1 MTNYYGKMSVFF
13 PCKIKSKELKR
24 WNGSWTRLRKRQTD
38 FIHHTRSPL
47 TDLLDKKTFRDYN
60 EAVLKAFQCV
70 MGKDCVM
77 KPTISPYAVECLQRA
92 FRNSREDNAFAK
104 YAQVVLSKFSLSY
117 AVNSKHR
124 NIQCVGSLIYSVNL
138 DNGVGTLIA
147 TLRLA
152 RLSAQDIIYLKHAFY
167 KRSLVDIV
175 DFGIDDVA
183 DKCAG
188 ACWFDCIKQKPNRQH
203 PMRMTIQ
210 DYVNDKFRMIGHY
223 NQLEYDVDFRA
234 RYSFVELTLHGQLIS
249 DEELY
254 GIMLAD
260 EGFQHV
266 PPAVYKREIRKDFP
280 QNISTRVSYD
290 FYMNG
295 LNAIL
300 VFRNLLDKVRC
311 NLNARRFR
319 DDMNFNHAPENIETE
334 QLPRSCLPGL
344 QEDFF
349 PAYLKAVEVHYL
361 VNKVNTNEITVHDRS
376 FLNPWIF
383 LKRLFSLWEILYE
396 LDTHRYHV
404 HKTFMERFGIYR
416 ELETIRAEYNSL
428 LTHAMSYFSVIIAI
442 FAAILTVL
450 QLWK

>member
-1 MTNYYGKMSVFF
+1 MANYYGKMSIFF
-13 PCKIKSKELKR
+13 PCKVKSKALKR
-24 WNGSWTRLRKRQTD
+24 WNGSWNRSRKRQTD
-38 FIHHTRSPL
+38 FIHYTRSPL
-47 TDLLDKKTFRDYN
+47 TDLLDMRTFRDYN
-60 EAVLKAFQCV
+60 EAVLSAFQCV
-70 MGKDCVM
+70 MGKDCVI
-77 KPTISPYAVECLQRA
+77 KPTISPYATECLQRA
-92 FRNSREDNAFAK
+92 YRNSREDNAFAK

-117 AVNSKHR
+117 AINNKNR

-138 DNGVGTLIA
+138 DNGVGTLIV

-175 DFGIDDVA
+175 DFDISDIA
-183 DKCAG
+183 DRCTSG
-188 ACWFDCIKQKPNRQH
+188 CCFGCIRQNANGQP

-210 DYVNDKFRMIGHY
+210 DYVNEKFRMIGHC

-234 RYSFVELTLHGQLIS
+234 RYSFVELTQHGRSII
-249 DEELY
+249 DKELY

-260 EGFQHV
+260 EGFQYV
-266 PPAVYKREIRKDFP
+266 PQAVYEREIRKEPP

-295 LNAIL
+295 QNAIL
-300 VFRNLLDKVRC
+300 VFRNLMDKVRC

-361 VNKVNTNEITVHDRS
+361 VNKVNTNEIAVHDRS

-383 LKRLFSLWEILYE
+383 LRRLFSLWEILYE
-396 LDTHRYHV
+396 LDTHKYHV
-404 HKTFMERFGIYR
+404 HQTFMERFGIYK
-416 ELETIRAEYNSL
+416 ELETIKAEYNSL

-442 FAAILTVL
+442 FAVILTVL

>member
-1 MTNYYGKMSVFF
+1 MYYGKMSVFF
-13 PCKIKSKELKR
+13 PCKVKPKEMKR
-24 WNGSWTRLRKRQTD
+24 WNGSWKRLRKRQTD

-47 TDLLDKKTFRDYN
+47 TDLLDKKTFRYYN

-77 KPTISPYAVECLQRA
+77 KPAISPYAVECLQRA
-92 FRNSREDNAFAK
+92 YRNSREDNAFAK

-117 AVNSKHR
+117 TINSEKR
-124 NIQCVGSLIYSVNL
+124 NIQCMGSLIYSVNL
-138 DNGVGTLIA
+138 DNGVGTLIV

-152 RLSAQDIIYLKHAFY
+152 RLSARDIIYLKHAFY

-175 DFGIDDVA
+175 DFDIDDVA

-249 DEELY
+249 DKELY

-266 PPAVYKREIRKDFP
+266 PPAVYEREIRKDSP

-319 DDMNFNHAPENIETE
+319 DDMNFNHAPENVETE

>member
-1 MTNYYGKMSVFF
+1 MEYYYGKMSIFF
-13 PCKIKSKELKR
+13 PCKVKSKELKR
-24 WNGSWTRLRKRQTD
+24 WNGSWNRLRKRQTD

-47 TDLLDKKTFRDYN
+47 TDLLDMGTFRDHN
-60 EAVLKAFQCV
+60 EAVLSAFQHV
-70 MGKDCVM
+70 MGERCRIE
-77 KPTISPYAVECLQRA
+77 TAFSPYATDCLQRA
-92 FRNSREDNAFAK
+92 YRNSREDNAFAK

-117 AVNSKHR
+117 TINSKKR
-124 NIQCVGSLIYSVNL
+124 NIQCIGSLIYSVNL
-138 DNGVGTLIA
+138 DNGVGTLIV

-152 RLSAQDIIYLKHAFY
+152 HLSAQDIIYLKHAFY
-167 KRSLVDIV
+167 KRLLLDIV
-175 DFGIDDVA
+175 DFDISNIA
-183 DKCAG
+183 DRCTG
-188 ACWFDCIKQKPNRQH
+188 GCSFGCIRQNTNGQH
-203 PMRMTIQ
+203 PMKMTIQ
-210 DYVNDKFRMIGHY
+210 DYVNEKFSMIGHC

-234 RYSFVELTLHGQLIS
+234 RYSFVELTQHGQFIS
-249 DEELY
+249 DRELY

-260 EGFQHV
+260 EGFQYV
-266 PPAVYKREIRKDFP
+266 PQAVYEREIRKASS

-295 LNAIL
+295 LNAML

-319 DDMNFNHAPENIETE
+319 DDMNFNHALENVKTE
-334 QLPRSCLPGL
+334 QLSRSCLPGL

-361 VNKVNTNEITVHDRS
+361 VNKVNTNEIAVHDRS

-404 HKTFMERFGIYR
+404 HKTFMERFGIYK
-416 ELETIRAEYNSL
+416 ELETVRAEYNSL

-442 FAAILTVL
+442 FAAVLTVL

>member
-1 MTNYYGKMSVFF
+1 MTNYYGKMSIFF
-13 PCKIKSKELKR
+13 PCKVKPQVVKR
-24 WNGSWTRLRKRQTD
+24 WNGRWNRLRKRQTD
-38 FIHHTRSPL
+38 FVHHTHSPL
-47 TDLLDKKTFRDYN
+47 TDLLDMETFRGYN
-60 EAVLKAFQCV
+60 EAVLSAFQCV
-70 MGKDCVM
+70 MGERCRIG
-77 KPTISPYAVECLQRA
+77 TAFSPYATDCLQRA
-92 FRNSREDNAFAK
+92 YRNSREDNAFAK
-104 YAQVVLSKFSLSY
+104 YVQVVLSKFSLSY
-117 AVNSKHR
+117 AVNSEKR
-124 NIQCVGSLIYSVNL
+124 NIQCMGSLIYSVNL
-138 DNGVGTLIA
+138 DNGVGTLIV

-152 RLSAQDIIYLKHAFY
+152 RLSAQDMIYLKHALY

-175 DFGIDDVA
+175 DFDISDIA
-183 DKCAG
+183 DRCTG
-188 ACWFDCIKQKPNRQH
+188 GCSFGCIRQNANGQH

-210 DYVNDKFRMIGHY
+210 DYVNEKFRMIGHC
-223 NQLEYDVDFRA
+223 NQLEYDVDFRT
-234 RYSFVELTLHGQLIS
+234 RYSFVELTLHGRTIT
-249 DEELY
+249 DRELY
-254 GIMLAD
+254 GVMLAD
-260 EGFQHV
+260 EGFQYV
-266 PPAVYKREIRKDFP
+266 PQAVYGREIRKDSS

-319 DDMNFNHAPENIETE
+319 DDMNFNHAPENVETE

-361 VNKVNTNEITVHDRS
+361 VNKVNTNEITFHDRS

-404 HKTFMERFGIYR
+404 HKTFMERFGIYK